1 MTETT
6 NAKDYFSALFTNN
19 NFLRYCFIAF
29 AMFSSIF
36 GTLGIYII
44 IQFERKFDKQRQTL
58 LNKLAALAL
67 CSCIEFFVIVE
78 STEIVRYFF
87 GPLPQMLCFWQQVY
101 RSYVTLEVMLHIDAI
116 IFARYVFIFWLKNPA
131 AFNDGFWFWFIF
143 LWIKLS
149 NRISQTSW
157 YLLTTRQPVGYYI
170 CSGQNP
176 TQAMKHPFKSYG
188 IVEIFSILLHFA
200 IHLRIFI
207 YKRNQAAA
215 PNNPTFLTNK
225 LKEIKMADF
234 TINIVS
240 ITILA
245 ISTTVMIKLSSVA
258 PTQLSQY
265 PTNILVYTRSLAL
278 PGLAVGTVCLMY
290 FSRHIALQKV
300 MKKKINDFFCRANNF
315 T

>member
-6 NAKDYFSALFTNN
+6 NAEDYFSALFTNN

-78 STEIVRYFF
+78 STEIVRYFI

-188 IVEIFSILLHFA
+188 IVEIFSILLHFV
-200 IHLRIFI
+200 IHLRIF
-207 YKRNQAAA
+207 
-215 PNNPTFLTNK
+215 
-225 LKEIKMADF
+225 
-234 TINIVS
+234 
-240 ITILA
+240 
-245 ISTTVMIKLSSVA
+245 
-258 PTQLSQY
+258 
-265 PTNILVYTRSLAL
+265 LVQ
-278 PGLAVGTVCLMY
+278 G
-290 FSRHIALQKV
+290 
-300 MKKKINDFFCRANNF
+300 
-315 T
+315 